1 MKRFDLK
8 YKERMK
14 NHSSPVDTEQL
25 WKDIQN
31 KKRNKRGFIFWWAG
45 IGLLIITA
53 GLYYFLNPTFKND
66 RNSEGLLHTQPVIA
80 DRKSDSDK
88 SKMLS
93 IKDDKDALFQS
104 KQASVAPN
112 FDSENA
118 NKEKQ
123 KSSRK
128 LKPRNQIKSNPIEIQ
143 PTGFHETSDQTKSVN
158 TYFKPNSVKES
169 QSLEA
174 QQVDPEAMKE
184 TNLYEEQ
191 RFDLVQALPI
201 LLTQLSQHS
210 KWMVDELNMIP
221 TLTTKLKPKSI
232 EKPWFLQM
240 GIGQALVD
248 RSFNANS
255 DSFPTRNTKVLYALK
270 SEINLSKALSKQV
283 EIFTGIRYTHILS
296 QNKGSFRSSEEL
308 VKPKGQIIEHISLEG
323 ISSFSEE
330 DIHLRR
336 VTTIY
341 NTSYQRMYLMDW
353 SLGVNYSKPIN
364 SWAIFV
370 NAATAC
376 NVFSKASGHY
386 LTKEN
391 GYTNIQNEIKTHL
404 GFSIS
409 GGVGLSYLLKNRSA
423 ISLGMN
429 YCSYFNSFNRN
440 QGIQEQYN
448 LLGGQLS
455 YKFRL

>member
-1 MKRFDLK
+1 MKLFDLK

-14 NHSSPVDTEQL
+14 KHSSPVDTEQL
-25 WKDIQN
+25 WKDIQK
-31 KKRNKRGFIFWWAG
+31 KKRTKRGFIFWWTG

-53 GLYYFLNPTFKND
+53 GLYYFLNPTFKNG

-80 DRKSDSDK
+80 DRKSDSD
-88 SKMLS
+88 SNKMLS
-93 IKDDKDALFQS
+93 IKNDKDALFQS
-104 KQASVAPN
+104 KQASVDPN
-112 FDSENA
+112 FYRENA
-118 NKEKQ
+118 NEQKH

-128 LKPRNQIKSNPIEIQ
+128 LKPLNQIKSNTMEIQ
-143 PTGFHETSDQTKSVN
+143 PTVFHESSDLTESAN
-158 TYFKPNSVKES
+158 TYFKPNSVNEL
-169 QSLEA
+169 QSLEPEKA
-174 QQVDPEAMKE
+174 DPQAMNGV
-184 TNLYEEQ
+184 NLYGNEHLEEV
-191 RFDLVQALPI
+191 LALPV
-201 LLTQLSQHS
+201 LLKQLIIHS
-210 KWMVDELNMIP
+210 KLLVDHLNTIP
-221 TLTTKLKPKSI
+221 NPAVRLKPQTM

-240 GIGQALVD
+240 GFGQSLVD
-248 RSFNANS
+248 RRFNANS
-255 DSFPTRNTKVLYALK
+255 DSFPTRNTKVLYAFN
-270 SEINLSKALSKQV
+270 SEINLSRALSKQF

-376 NVFSKASGHY
+376 NVFSKASGNY

-391 GYTNIQNEIKTHL
+391 GYTDIQKEIKTHL

-423 ISLGMN
+423 ISFSIN
-429 YCSYFNSFNRN
+429 YCNYLNSFNRN
-440 QGIQEQYN
+440 PRIQEHYK
-448 LLGGQLS
+448 LIGGQLS
-455 YKFRL
+455 YKFKL

>member
-14 NHSSPVDTEQL
+14 NHSSPIDTEQL
-25 WKDIQN
+25 WKDIHK
-31 KKRNKRGFIFWWAG
+31 KKRTKRGFIFWWTG
-45 IGLLIITA
+45 LGLLLTSA
-53 GLYYFLNPTFKND
+53 GLYFFLNPAFKSD
-66 RNSEGLLHTQPVIA
+66 KNSKALQNTQMVIA
-80 DRKSDSDK
+80 EHKAGKNKSINSP
-88 SKMLS
+88 LNP
-93 IKDDKDALFQS
+93 DKDVKIES
-104 KQASVAPN
+104 KQAARDPN
-112 FDSENA
+112 LDSETA

-128 LKPRNQIKSNPIEIQ
+128 LKPRNQIIFIPREVQ
-143 PTGFHETSDQTKSVN
+143 PTGFHETSDHTKSANSNFKTSSVN
-158 TYFKPNSVKES
+158 ALK
-169 QSLEA
+169 SLEA
-174 QQVDPEAMKE
+174 QQADPKAMKE

-191 RFDLVQALPI
+191 RFELVQALPV
-201 LLTQLSQHS
+201 LLTQLSQHP
-210 KWMVDELNMIP
+210 KRMVDELNMIP
-221 TLTTKLKPKSI
+221 TPTTKLKPQSI
-232 EKPWFLQM
+232 EKHWFLQM
-240 GIGQALVD
+240 GFGQSLVD
-248 RSFNANS
+248 RRFNANS

-270 SEINLSKALSKQV
+270 SEINLSRALSKQV
-283 EIFTGIRYTHILS
+283 EIFTGIRYSHILS

-308 VKPKGQIIEHISLEG
+308 FKPKGQIIERISLEG
-323 ISSFSEE
+323 ISSFTEE
-330 DIHLRR
+330 DIHLNR
-336 VTTIY
+336 VTTIH

-376 NVFSKASGHY
+376 NVFSKASGNY

-391 GYTNIQNEIKTHL
+391 GYTDIQNEIKTHL

-409 GGVGLSYLLKNRSA
+409 GGVGLSYLLRNRSA

-440 QGIQEQYN
+440 LRIHEHYK
-448 LLGGQLS
+448 LIGGQLS
-455 YKFRL
+455 YKFKL